1 MARDI
6 LDLVWIVPLLPL
18 TGAVVLFLFGKQI
31 GDPKAGWL
39 ATTMMALA
47 FVWSCVVLIAL
58 LSLPGSERS
67 NVVNCFTWIQAGN
80 LKVNI
85 GFLTDPLSVTWIML
99 VTGVGSLIH
108 LYAIGYMHGDERFA
122 RFFAYFNLFAT
133 AMLVLVLASS
143 FLLTFLGWEG
153 VGLCS
158 YLLIGFWFERRRAS
172 SASVKA
178 FVTNRVGDFGFM
190 IAMFFILGALGSLD
204 YSAMSAG
211 AGSLSKTTAT
221 AIALLLFVACIGKS
235 AQIGL
240 HIWLPDAMEG
250 PTPVSALIHA
260 ATMVTAGVYLVCRAS
275 PFFERSGSAMTVVA
289 AFGALTAI
297 LAGTVALVQPD
308 VKRVLAYS
316 TISQLGYMF
325 LAAGVG
331 AYSIAVFFVLM
342 HAFYKATLFLGS
354 GTVIHGTHE
363 NQDIRTMGG
372 LRRYMPGTA
381 IAFLIATLAIAG
393 VPPLAGFWA
402 KDDALSSAFFGHD
415 YVIYAIGL
423 TAALLTGLYMTRETV
438 LVFFGNERFHPPVS
452 ATVAA
457 GAEAVDGEAGTEG
470 APEVHAHAEH
480 DPTASPTV
488 DYGTPPTRPDLHGEN
503 PHEGTPLMVLPVMVL
518 AFLAIIGGLLDLP
531 FQKLEFLTHFL
542 EPVFEGFAAPEP
554 TSFWSAFGLDIVAIV
569 VAFVGIGIAYSIY
582 RGGLEDPAVD
592 PLDRR
597 LGVFGRL
604 FGHAWYYD
612 GAIAWLVGGP
622 IRRAAQWTSDVFDQK
637 VIDGAVNGV
646 ARGFGALGGQVRR
659 LQTGLVRQYA
669 LGIAIGA
676 VALVIWAVVRAGVI

>member
-1 MARDI
+1 MARDL

-18 TGAVVLFLFGKQI
+18 VGFAVLILFGKRI
-31 GDPKAGWL
+31 GDPKAGWI
-39 ATTMMALA
+39 ATGLMALA
-47 FVWSCVVLIAL
+47 FVWSLVVLVAL
-58 LSLPGSERS
+58 LTLPGDERT
-67 NVVNCFTWIQAGN
+67 NVVNLFTWLQAGN
-80 LKVNI
+80 LKVDI
-85 GFLTDPLSVTWIML
+85 GFLTDPLSVTWILL

-108 LYAIGYMHGDERFA
+108 LYAIGYMHGDERFS
-122 RFFAYFNLFAT
+122 RFFAYFNLFAV

-190 IAMFFILGALGSLD
+190 VAMFFIVSALGSLD
-204 YSAMSAG
+204 YSAMAG
-211 AGSLSKTTAT
+211 VGGISKTTAT
-221 AIALLLFVACIGKS
+221 AIALLLFVGCIGKS

-275 PFFERSGSAMTVVA
+275 PFFQRSGTAMDVVA
-289 AFGALTAI
+289 AVGALTAL

-308 VKRVLAYS
+308 IKRVLAYS
-316 TISQLGYMF
+316 TVSQLGYMF

-372 LRRYMPGTA
+372 LRKYLPATT
-381 IAFLIATLAIAG
+381 IAFVIATIAIAG

-402 KDDALSSAFFGHD
+402 KDDALSGAFFGHD

-423 TAALLTGLYMTRETV
+423 AAALLTGLYMTRETV
-438 LVFFGNERFHPPVS
+438 LVFYGNERFRPPV
-452 ATVAA
+452 A
-457 GAEAVDGEAGTEG
+457 GAVGATTVGGGESDTEA
-470 APEVHAHAEH
+470 APIDEHAHPEH

-488 DYGTPPTRPDLHGEN
+488 DYGTPPTYLDLHGGE
-503 PHEGTPLMVLPVMVL
+503 PHEGTGTMVLPVMVL
-518 AFLAIIGGLLDLP
+518 AFLATIGGFLNLP

-542 EPVFEGFAAPEP
+542 EPVFAGIPAPEP
-554 TSFWSAFGLDIVAIV
+554 SSFWSAFGLDIVAVI
-569 VAFVGIGIAYSIY
+569 VAFMGIGYAFALY
-582 RGGLEDPAVD
+582 RRGLEDPAVD
-592 PLDRR
+592 PLDQR
-597 LGVFGRL
+597 LGVLGRL

-612 GAIAWLVGGP
+612 GAIAHLVGGP
-622 IRRAAQWTSDVFDQK
+622 VRRGAQWVTEVFDQK
-637 VIDGAVNGV
+637 IIDGAVNGV
-646 ARGFGALGGQVRR
+646 ARGFGALGTQVRR

-669 LGIAIGA
+669 LGIGLGA
-676 VALVIWAVVRAGVI
+676 VALVIWAFVRTGVL